1 MSSSH
6 SNIDNGTTNSLEK
19 TDKNKDIE
27 SKSSEQKINEELAVS
42 ALPRKTLEQTRVW
55 FFRVSKRRMITP
67 RVLGKLRNIR
77 LDIFLPN

>member
-6 SNIDNGTTNSLEK
+6 SNIDNGTTNSFDK
-19 TDKNKDIE
+19 TDKTKDIE

-42 ALPRKTLEQTRVW
+42 ALPRKSLEQTRAW
-55 FFRVSKRRMITP
+55 FFRVSERCMITL
-67 RVLGKLRNIR
+67 RVLGKLRNTR